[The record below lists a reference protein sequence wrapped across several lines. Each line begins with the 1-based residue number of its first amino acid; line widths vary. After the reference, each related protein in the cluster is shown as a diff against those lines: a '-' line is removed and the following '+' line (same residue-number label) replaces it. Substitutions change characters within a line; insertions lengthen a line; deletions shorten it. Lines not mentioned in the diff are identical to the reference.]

1 MASLA
6 RAMTRSSHARPHG
19 LLLAC
24 AFTFA
29 CPADDTVPSN
39 GSGTDS
45 TTAADSTSTTA
56 AASTTAA
63 DSTTGVSSTTGTPG
77 SSSSSTDTTA
87 ADSTTGDPPSPYG
100 CLCEW
105 TDELGLD
112 CTAEALAEWSADCP
126 QTQPCPRLTVECSR
140 PGVDL
145 YDCTAEL
152 AFDEPAMQCMLEV
165 LRDDTPALL
174 EIDGLEDGGIFSGQS
189 LYLVHVVPTETDDRL
204 ALRTGCRQTDL
215 GAEPYG
221 PSPFIL
227 ADADY
232 FTACMDVA
240 IPSERY
246 DCMMNGL
253 VAEASCEVAQA
264 VSPARAQPG

>member
-1 MASLA
+1 MNVA
-6 RAMTRSSHARPHG
+6 RGIDRIGQT
-19 LLLAC
+19 
-24 AFTFA
+24 
-29 CPADDTVPSN
+29 ADDTVT
-39 GSGTDS
+39 GDG
-45 TTAADSTSTTA
+45 TSTTA
-56 AASTTAA
+56 GMST
-63 DSTTGVSSTTGTPG
+63 TTGTSTNGITSTSSASSTSSSSGAPG
-77 SSSSSTDTTA
+77 SSSSSTDPTA
-87 ADSTTGDPPSPYG
+87 ADSTTGDTPSPYG

-189 LYLVHVVPTETDDRL
+189 LYLVHVVPTETDHRL

-232 FTACMDVA
+232 FTACMAV
-240 IPSERY
+240 PTPRERY